1 MKWKRKQG
9 RLADRE
15 NRYGY
20 LFVLPFVIGFVFL
33 YMDLIVSSVVYS
45 FSELSFEGKSFATV
59 FVGLSNYKDVLT
71 VNPDFLPALAEA
83 VTDMLT
89 TIPVVLIFSLFI
101 ATLLN
106 REMPGR
112 ALFRSVFFI
121 PVILMTG
128 IVAKTDSSALV
139 QSILPGDGLSAG
151 ASTGNALDLGNIEAA
166 LSGLSLGT
174 GAIGFIVDIV
184 DNIYSVVN
192 QSGVQI
198 ILMLASLQ
206 SISPSIYEAAS
217 IEGATGWEAFWKI
230 TFPML
235 SPVLFVCAVYTAI
248 DLLSQSTNTIME
260 LIQKTTDNSGYGP
273 ASAMAWLFFAVV
285 IVILGIIALIG
296 RKAVQKS

>member
-45 FSELSFEGKSFATV
+45 FSELSFEGKSCATV

-128 IVAKTDSSALV
+128 IVAKTDS
-139 QSILPGDGLSAG
+139 
-151 ASTGNALDLGNIEAA
+151 STGNALDLGNIEAA

>member
-128 IVAKTDSSALV
+128 IVAKTDS
-139 QSILPGDGLSAG
+139 
-151 ASTGNALDLGNIEAA
+151 STGNALDLGNIEAA

>member
-174 GAIGFIVDIV
+174 GVIVAIV